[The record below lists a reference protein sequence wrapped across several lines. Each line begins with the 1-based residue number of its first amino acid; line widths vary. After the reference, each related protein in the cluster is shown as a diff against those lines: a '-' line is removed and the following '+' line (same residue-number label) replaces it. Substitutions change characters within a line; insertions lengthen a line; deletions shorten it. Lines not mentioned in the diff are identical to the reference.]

1 MKSAG
6 FSNAERGGFAYT
18 FAHWCAF
25 NMTALNLGVWKFKY
39 LFHDIEK
46 PFLML
51 LFRNDYIKTR
61 NWHKEHNRHHLRY
74 KGRRGYDWEAM
85 VIDWECSR
93 FTKSEKPLAARATM
107 EEEIKKYPDKAGQIR
122 ENITPILDRLGL

>member
-1 MKSAG
+1 MMAAG
-6 FSNAERGGFAYT
+6 FSNDQRGGFAYT

-51 LFRNDYIKTR
+51 WFRGDYTKTR

-74 KGRRGYDWEAM
+74 KGKRGYDWEAM

-93 FTKSEKPLAARATM
+93 FTKTEKPWAARDTM
-107 EEEIKKYPDKAGQIR
+107 KIQIKEYPDKEDIIR
-122 ENITPILDRLGL
+122 ENVTPILDRWGL

>member
-1 MKSAG
+1 MAG
-6 FSNAERGGFAYT
+6 FGNDQRGGFKYT

-46 PFLML
+46 PFLMI
-51 LFRNDYIKTR
+51 LFGGDYTRTR

-74 KGRRGYDWEAM
+74 KGKRGYDWEAM

-93 FTKSEKPLAARATM
+93 FTKSEKPLNARATM
-107 EEEIKKYPDKAGQIR
+107 EVERTKYLDKWELITD
-122 ENITPILDRLGL
+122 NITPILNRLGL

>member
-1 MKSAG
+1 
-6 FSNAERGGFAYT
+6 
-18 FAHWCAF
+18 
-25 NMTALNLGVWKFKY
+25 MTALNLGVWKFKY

-46 PFLML
+46 PFLMI
-51 LFRNDYIKTR
+51 LFGGDYTKTR

>member
-1 MKSAG
+1 M
-6 FSNAERGGFAYT
+6 FTNDERGGFAYT

-25 NMTALNLGVWKFKY
+25 NMTALNLGAWRFKY

-51 LFRNDYIKTR
+51 LFGGNYTKVR

-74 KGRRGYDWEAM
+74 KGKRSIDWEAM
-85 VIDWECSR
+85 VIDWECSGL
-93 FTKSEKPLAARATM
+93 TKKEKPWKAREVMYREM
-107 EEEIKKYPDKAGQIR
+107 EVYPDKKDIIKK
-122 ENITPILDRLGL
+122 NIEPILDRLGL